1 MYVIE
6 EASREYESVE
16 GEQPSVDNPVG
27 LVLAIDAT
35 DLREES
41 RVAGESQNYKVYG
54 GEDAGNLA
62 DLAGTSKSRNV

>member
-6 EASREYESVE
+6 EASREYESIE

-54 GEDAGNLA
+54 GEDA
-62 DLAGTSKSRNV
+62 SQI

>member
-6 EASREYESVE
+6 EARREYESIE

-41 RVAGESQNYKVYG
+41 PR
-54 GEDAGNLA
+54 
-62 DLAGTSKSRNV
+62 